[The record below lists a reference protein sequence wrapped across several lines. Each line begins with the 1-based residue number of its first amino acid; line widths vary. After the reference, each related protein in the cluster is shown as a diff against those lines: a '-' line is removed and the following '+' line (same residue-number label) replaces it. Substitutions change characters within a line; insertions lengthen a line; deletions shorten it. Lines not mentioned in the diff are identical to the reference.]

1 MMKKLL
7 LVFTLITFACSGGG
21 DDSSEDFN
29 SGSDLVGDWV
39 AVYEG
44 DDYGTAEMTVSSSG
58 IITGY
63 ADGFSPISGTVSNNG
78 NLTAT
83 SGSVDTGY
91 NTTYSGNLQTNGTGS
106 GTWSSSISGY
116 SGTWIATKQ

>member
-1 MMKKLL
+1 MKNLILMSVLL
-7 LVFTLITFACSGGG
+7 IFACSSGG

-29 SGSDLVGDWV
+29 SDSDLVGDWV
-39 AVYEG
+39 ATYQG
-44 DDYGTAEMTVSSSG
+44 DDFGTAEMTVSLSG
-58 IITGY
+58 TVTGY

-91 NTTYSGNLQTNGTGS
+91 NTTFSGTLQTDGTGS
-106 GTWSSSISGY
+106 GTWASSISGY
-116 SGTWIATKQ
+116 SGTWTAIKQ

>member
-1 MMKKLL
+1 MKKLL

-78 NLTAT
+78 NLSAT
-83 SGSVDTGY
+83 VGTVDTGY
-91 NTTYSGNLQTNGTGS
+91 ATTYSGNLQTNGTGS

>member
-1 MMKKLL
+1 MKNLMLMSVLL
-7 LVFTLITFACSGGG
+7 IFACSSGG
-21 DDSSEDFN
+21 DESPEDFN
-29 SGSDLVGDWV
+29 SDSDLVGDWV

-116 SGTWIATKQ
+116 SGTWTATKQ

>member
-1 MMKKLL
+1 MLMSVLL
-7 LVFTLITFACSGGG
+7 IFACSSGG
-21 DDSSEDFN
+21 DQSSEDFN
-29 SGSDLVGDWV
+29 SDSDLVGDWV

-91 NTTYSGNLQTNGTGS
+91 NTTYSGNLQTNETGS

-116 SGTWIATKQ
+116 SGTWTATKQ

>member
-1 MMKKLL
+1 MLMSVLL
-7 LVFTLITFACSGGG
+7 IFACSSGGG
-21 DDSSEDFN
+21 ESPEDFN
-29 SGSDLVGDWV
+29 SDSDLVGDWV

-91 NTTYSGNLQTNGTGS
+91 NTTYSGNLQANGTGS

-116 SGTWIATKQ
+116 SGTWTATKQ

>member
-1 MMKKLL
+1 MKNLMLMSVLL
-7 LVFTLITFACSGGG
+7 IFACSSGG
-21 DDSSEDFN
+21 DDSLEDFN
-29 SGSDLVGDWV
+29 SDSDLVGDWV
-39 AVYEG
+39 ATYQG

-58 IITGY
+58 IVTGY

-83 SGSVDTGY
+83 SGSVDIGY

-106 GTWSSSISGY
+106 GTWSSSVSGY

>member
-1 MMKKLL
+1 MKNLMLMSVLL
-7 LVFTLITFACSGGG
+7 IFACSSGG
-21 DDSSEDFN
+21 DESPEDFN
-29 SGSDLVGDWV
+29 SDSDLVGDWV

-91 NTTYSGNLQTNGTGS
+91 NTTYSGNLQANGTGS

-116 SGTWIATKQ
+116 SGTWTATKQ

>member
-1 MMKKLL
+1 MKNLMLMSVLL
-7 LVFTLITFACSGGG
+7 IFACSSGG
-21 DDSSEDFN
+21 DESPEDFN
-29 SGSDLVGDWV
+29 SDSDLVGDWV

-116 SGTWIATKQ
+116 SGTLIATKQ